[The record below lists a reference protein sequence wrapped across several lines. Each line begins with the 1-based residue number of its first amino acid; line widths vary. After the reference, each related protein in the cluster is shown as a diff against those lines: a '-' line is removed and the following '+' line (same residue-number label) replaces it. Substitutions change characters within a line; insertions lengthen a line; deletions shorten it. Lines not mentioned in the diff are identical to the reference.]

1 MELEIN
7 KKSKEN
13 KKKKIKEFLRLKDE
27 SGPAEEIST
36 QELSS
41 FLREFIITVRKKENN
56 EDYEPKKDTR
66 ILISFWSRSLKGVVT
81 CCR

>member
-1 MELEIN
+1 MEIEIN

-13 KKKKIKEFLRLKDE
+13 KKKINEFFRLKDD
-27 SGPAEEIST
+27 SRPAEEIST

-41 FLREFIITVRKKENN
+41 FISEFIITVRKKENN
-56 EDYEPKKDTR
+56 EDNEPKKDRR
-66 ILISFWSRSLKGVVT
+66 ILIWSKSLKCVVT